1 MTSQPTTDDRLDQV
15 IADYFQRLDQG
26 ENVSPLGMV
35 AEHPDLERE
44 LREFFDAANYVEQ
57 LAGPTQA
64 EQTQML
70 SVHDTARNSL
80 VGQTIIAT
88 AAQSPSRT
96 LLKEGKIPSY
106 IGRYRIDRL
115 LGQGAMGA
123 VYLAHDP
130 HLQRPIAL
138 KIPKLGEENADL
150 STRFL
155 REARSAALLRHANIC
170 PVYEVGRID
179 GMHYITMAYIEGK
192 TLAEE
197 LRARRTFQ
205 PREIAQIVR
214 KLALALA
221 KAHSAGI
228 VHRDIKPGN
237 IMLDGEGEPV
247 LMDFGLAYRE
257 ETDELRLTKSGMIVG
272 SPAYMSPEQLDGN
285 PEKIGAA
292 SDIYSLGVVL
302 YEMLTGKLPFQGSMM
317 SVIGQIANKEPAPV
331 GQWRPEL
338 ADSPLERLCR
348 KMMAKE
354 PAGRPGSMQ
363 EIATALDYIVAGLP
377 GESGAS
383 EGPDAA
389 TSMLLGVPPIRSLVS
404 AAKPEAGVH
413 AAETKADVARR
424 LSKTYV
430 PPEIP
435 ETASQERRERAGLF
449 LATTLLLILVLGFFG
464 ALAGVVYVVT
474 DQGTLEITSH
484 VDGIQVELTS
494 DRGDVKIVDL
504 ASGTELQRLKS
515 GEYKIKLLGNRPDVR
530 LDATGFKLSR
540 GDTVLVTAQL
550 VPGKPLRTLEEM
562 PKAADGIVGSGQ
574 LGPQPLA
581 GPPPLA
587 RWDDHF
593 SEVRSAVFAPGS
605 NQFATVGWDRMIH
618 VHDARTRRVV
628 RSWQGHDEGIYRARY
643 LPDGRLVTSSYDGT
657 IRLWDPTTGNML
669 KRLGAHAGPVTALSV
684 APDGKHL
691 LTGGR
696 DEIMRYWDLDN
707 LEQPRKLTTDEG
719 KNWAWDA
726 AISPDGKSAASVGF
740 DGKLRLWDLAE
751 GKQSASWVA
760 HEGAVLSVAY
770 LADGKELVTG
780 GRDGVITVWDAAT
793 HKQLR
798 QFDDFRGAW
807 IESIVVSPDG
817 KYLLVAI
824 SNPDLPDAKHP
835 AAGRGAVLDCETL
848 EIDAF
853 LDTRAQFAFT
863 TAWSPDGS
871 MLLVGGGTRG
881 KKGTAQ
887 LWPTEMLRRV
897 KAPEPTPL
905 KAVEIQSLEGH
916 DEYLL
921 AVALG
926 RGEEIVASAGADRAI
941 LLWDLASGGSRATPK
956 LHEDQV
962 RAIAFSPDFKQFI
975 TASNDRT
982 LRVWNTDSLADEG
995 VLAGHSDHVS
1005 SVVVLPDGKRAISGS
1020 DDKSLRVWDLATRK
1034 PVFRADFH
1042 VGVVSCL
1049 ALSPDAKLLASGGG
1063 DNHVIVSRV
1072 EGDKL
1077 VFHRRLVGHIA
1088 EIRGLAFAPDGKSLV
1103 SSSRDG
1109 AVRVWNLEQG
1119 NAIRVINPN
1128 LGAAYCVAI
1137 SPSGEL
1143 LAVGGGDWQQ
1153 GGVKLYDLATGTE
1166 LAEIKSPKGFVHALA
1181 FTPDSQKLVGGS
1193 ADGAVRIWQLDRSA
1207 ATTDTKAE
1215 SPAEASQDV
1224 EPIKPVARL
1233 ENHEGPI
1240 FGLAVTADGQ
1250 TALSTS
1256 DDYFTNVWNLAAGAK
1271 AAAHKSDGAM
1281 RCVAVTADGA
1291 LAAWSGGQKTI
1302 VVWDLKNDK
1311 VLTTLEGHTNWVY
1324 SLQFTKDNR
1333 RLLSAS
1339 RDRTVRLWDL
1349 ATGKTSLQLETINR
1363 EDVIARLSPDETQ
1376 ILASSDNFYTL
1387 TLWNVADGQSHMKL
1401 HGHGVEGVFA
1411 AAFSPDGKQIATA
1424 DARGVIFLRDAVTGQ
1439 PRKTW
1444 RGHVGRVTS
1453 LEFTPDSRHLV
1464 SGGFDKQ
1471 LNLWDSQS
1479 GRLVA
1484 AAQAEKPVTNYV
1496 AVLAEGR
1503 QVISAGGWRMT
1514 DQQEFEQPGD
1524 FAVHVWDLP
1533 SVAHSRQNPATP
1545 VP

>member
-1 MTSQPTTDDRLDQV
+1 MSHQPSTDDRLDQV

-26 ENVSPLGMV
+26 ESVSPLGLV
-35 AEHPDLERE
+35 AEHPDLELA

-88 AAQSPSRT
+88 AAPSPSRT
-96 LLKEGKIPSY
+96 LLKEGKIPAY

-138 KIPKLGEENADL
+138 KIPKLSDEENADL
-150 STRFL
+150 SARFV

-205 PREIAQIVR
+205 AREIAQIVR

-221 KAHSAGI
+221 KAHSAGV
-228 VHRDIKPGN
+228 VHRDLKPGN

-257 ETDELRLTKSGMIVG
+257 QTDELRLTKSGMIVG

-363 EIATALDYIVAGLP
+363 EIAAALDYIVAGLP
-377 GESGAS
+377 GEGGAS

-404 AAKPEAGVH
+404 APKPEASVH

-435 ETASQERRERAGLF
+435 ETSSQERRERAGLF
-449 LATTLLLILVLGFFG
+449 LATTLLLLLVVGFFG

-515 GEYKIKLLGNRPDVR
+515 GEYKIKLVGNRPDVR
-530 LDATGFKLSR
+530 LDASGFKLSR

-550 VPGKPLRTLEEM
+550 VPGMPPGGGVEMLKP
-562 PKAADGIVGSGQ
+562 PDGVVGAG
-574 LGPQPLA
+574 LPGPQPLA

-593 SEVRSAVFAPGS
+593 AEVRSAAFAPGS
-605 NQFATVGWDRMIH
+605 NQFVTVGWDRMIH

-628 RSWQGHDEGIYRARY
+628 RSWQGHDEGVYRAQY
-643 LPDGRLVTSSYDGT
+643 LPDGRLVTCSYDGT

-669 KRLGAHAGPVTALSV
+669 QRLGAHAGPVTALSV

-696 DEIMRYWDLDN
+696 DEIVRYWDLDD
-707 LEQPRKLTTDEG
+707 LDQPRKLTTDEG

-740 DGKLRLWDLAE
+740 DGKVRLWDLAE
-751 GKQSASWVA
+751 GKQTASWVA
-760 HEGAVLSVAY
+760 HEGAVLAVAY
-770 LADGKELVTG
+770 LSDGKELITG
-780 GRDGVITVWDAAT
+780 GRDGLVKVWDTTT
-793 HKQLR
+793 HQVLR
-798 QFDDFRGAW
+798 AFEDFRGAW
-807 IESIVVSPDG
+807 IENIAVSPDG
-817 KYLLVAI
+817 QHVLVAV

-835 AAGRGAVLDCETL
+835 AAGRGAVLDVATL
-848 EIDAF
+848 EIQAF
-853 LDTRAQFAFT
+853 LDTRAQFSFT

-881 KKGTAQ
+881 SRGTAQ
-887 LWPTEMLRRV
+887 LWPAEMLRRV
-897 KAPEPTPL
+897 KAPKPL

-921 AVALG
+921 AIALA
-926 RGEEIVASAGADRAI
+926 RGETIVASAGADRAI
-941 LLWDLASGGSRATPK
+941 LLWDLVAGGSRATPK
-956 LHEDQV
+956 LHENQV
-962 RAIAFSPDFKQFI
+962 RAIAFTPDFKQFI

-982 LRVWNTDSLADEG
+982 LRLWNTDSLADEG
-995 VLAGHSDHVS
+995 VLTGHSDHVS

-1020 DDKSLRVWDLATRK
+1020 DDKSLRVWDLATNK
-1034 PVFRADFH
+1034 PLFRADFH

-1049 ALSPDAKLLASGGG
+1049 ALSPDGTLLASGGG
-1063 DNHVIVSRV
+1063 DNHVIVSKV

-1077 VFHRRLVGHIA
+1077 VFQRRLVGHIA

-1109 AVRVWNLEQG
+1109 AVRVWNSDQG
-1119 NAIRVINPN
+1119 NSIRVINPN

-1181 FTPDSQKLVGGS
+1181 FTPDSQKLVSGS
-1193 ADGAVRIWQLDRSA
+1193 ADGAVRIWQLERPA
-1207 ATTDTKAE
+1207 ATTGTTAE
-1215 SPAEASQDV
+1215 SPAEASKPV

-1233 ENHEGPI
+1233 EGHGGPI

-1256 DDYFTNVWNLAAGAK
+1256 DDYYTNVWNLAAGEK

-1281 RCVAVTADGA
+1281 RCVAVTADGSR
-1291 LAAWSGGQKTI
+1291 AAWSGGQMSI
-1302 VVWDLKNDK
+1302 VVWDLKQNK
-1311 VLTTLEGHTNWVY
+1311 ELTTLRGHTNWVY
-1324 SLQFTKDNR
+1324 SLQFAKDNR
-1333 RLLSAS
+1333 QLLSAS
-1339 RDRTVRLWDL
+1339 RDQTVRLWDL
-1349 ATGKTSLQLETINR
+1349 ATGKTTLQLETINR
-1363 EDVIARLSPDETQ
+1363 EDVIARLSPDETR

-1387 TLWNVADGQSHMKL
+1387 TLWNVADGQPHVKL

-1424 DARGVIFLRDAVTGQ
+1424 DARGFIFLRDAVTGE

-1444 RGHVGRVTS
+1444 RGHQGRVTS

-1479 GRLVA
+1479 GRLVG
-1484 AAQAEKPVTNYV
+1484 AAQAEDPVTNYV

-1514 DQQEFEQPGD
+1514 DEQQFEQPGD

-1533 SVAHSRQNPATP
+1533 SVAHSRQHPATP